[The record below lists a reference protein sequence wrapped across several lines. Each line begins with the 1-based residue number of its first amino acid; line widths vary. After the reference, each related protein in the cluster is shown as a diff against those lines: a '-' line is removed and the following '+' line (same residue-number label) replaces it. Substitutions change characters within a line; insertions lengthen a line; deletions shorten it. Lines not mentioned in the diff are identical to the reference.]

1 MFLSSILQKFRGI
14 KVYGC
19 GDSCAGSLHAGRSH
33 VGEIFRFIY
42 TIKTW
47 LVYCL
52 LSEWIF
58 WHWLSF
64 LGLFTS
70 VTALEARVVV
80 K

>member
-19 GDSCAGSLHAGRSH
+19 GDSCTGSLHAGGSC
-33 VGEIFRFIY
+33 VGEIFRFIYMY

-52 LSEWIF
+52 F
-58 WHWLSF
+58 WEGISGHWLSF
-64 LGLFTS
+64 LGLF
-70 VTALEARVVV
+70 VELKACVVME
-80 K
+80 